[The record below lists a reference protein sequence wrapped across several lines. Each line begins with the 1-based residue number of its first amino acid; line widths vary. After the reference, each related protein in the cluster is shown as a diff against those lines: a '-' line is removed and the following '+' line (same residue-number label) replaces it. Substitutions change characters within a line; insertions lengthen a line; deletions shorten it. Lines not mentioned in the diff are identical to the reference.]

1 MIFKPELVDL
11 IRAGMKTET
20 RRPVKPGQPCRYVVG
35 RTYAVQPGRG
45 KRGVCRIRVID
56 VRRERL
62 DQIDWLTA
70 RREGFSTERAFLDYW
85 RGLYG
90 AVDLDQLVWAI
101 RFEVTTLTEIPASL
115 TFAEAARIVESWSC
129 CGQTFTGTSD
139 FISGARAAH
148 VCPPEDVPD
157 AETAYAMGKAAA
169 ASPDERLREAAA
181 WLVELA
187 AAAVCEP
194 RRFAENETELQWK
207 TADAIT
213 ATRAALAAADRET
226 PDGER

>member
-169 ASPDERLREAAA
+169 ASPDERLREADR
-181 WLVELA
+181 
-187 AAAVCEP
+187 AVILEWAKFTRDESAGYWG
-194 RRFAENETELQWK
+194 RREEDVYQRL
-207 TADAIT
+207 
-213 ATRAALAAADRET
+213 LAAADREA
-226 PDGER
+226 PDEETR